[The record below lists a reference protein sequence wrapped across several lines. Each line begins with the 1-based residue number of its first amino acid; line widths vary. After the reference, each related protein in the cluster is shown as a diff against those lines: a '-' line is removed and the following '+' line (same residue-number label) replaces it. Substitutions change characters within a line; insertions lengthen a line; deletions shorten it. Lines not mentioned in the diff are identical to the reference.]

1 MNENENEI
9 ATYKNKIIKKLF
21 GHKKLESFFKEYDEL
36 KKRFENQKIE
46 NYSDFMKLS
55 RESKLLFLRYKMMN
69 NVLNF
74 NIGD

>member
-1 MNENENEI
+1 MNENEVAE
-9 ATYKNKIIKKLF
+9 YKNKVIRKLF
-21 GHKKLESFFKEYDEL
+21 GYKKLESFFKEYDEL
-36 KKRFENQKIE
+36 KERFGNQKIE

-55 RESKLLFLRYKMMN
+55 REDKFLFLRYKMMN